1 MYVKPNTQTM
11 ANFKPQVTYVTEQS
25 QRDYWNSPSYARKSM
40 YIVERFKTYQEL
52 LKKLPVILED
62 SIDVYV
68 SVVRSKRGQW
78 GEWFEHWQLDSSRK
92 PVIIKQGW
100 N

>member
-1 MYVKPNTQTM
+1 M
-11 ANFKPQVTYVTEQS
+11 ANFKPQVSYITRES
-25 QRDYWNSPSYARKSM
+25 QRDYWNGTRKSM
-40 YIVERFKTYQEL
+40 TIRGRYKTYREL
-52 LKKLPVILED
+52 LKNLPTILED
-62 SIDVYV
+62 SIDEYV

>member
-1 MYVKPNTQTM
+1 M
-11 ANFKPQVTYVTEQS
+11 ANFKPQVTFTTRESMHDYRYNRRGSQYVV
-25 QRDYWNSPSYARKSM
+25 KS
-40 YIVERFKTYQEL
+40 FKTYRE
-52 LKKLPVILED
+52 LKKHIKDILED

-78 GEWFEHWQLDSSRK
+78 GEWFEHWQLNDSRK

>member
-1 MYVKPNTQTM
+1 M
-11 ANFKPQVTYVTEQS
+11 ANFKPQVSYVTKDS
-25 QRDYWNSPSYARKSM
+25 QRDYWNGTRKSM
-40 YIVERFKTYQEL
+40 YITERFKTYREL
-52 LKKLPVILED
+52 LKKLPTILEH

-68 SVVRSKRGQW
+68 SVVRSKRGEW
-78 GEWFEHWQLDSSRK
+78 GEWFEHWQLDDDNK